1 MALSRHAEDGP
12 PAPAGAAGLN
22 TVEELVEDIRRG
34 RMVILMDDEDRE
46 NEGDLIMAAQ
56 CVRPE
61 DINFMAKY
69 GRGLICLTL
78 TKERCEQLNLPLMV
92 HGTNDRHATN
102 FTVSIEAAEGV
113 TTGISAADRAVTI
126 RTAVAPDARPSDLVM
141 PGHVFPLMAQPG
153 GVLTRAGHTEAGCDL
168 ARLAGLEPAAVIV
181 EILNE
186 DGTMA
191 RRPDLERFAREHG
204 LKIGTVA
211 DLIHYRIQK
220 EKTVERVARSRLPTR
235 HGDFELHAYRNV
247 IDDSM
252 HFALVRGD
260 ISPERPTLVRVHV
273 ADCLCDN
280 LGALREDCGWPLDDA
295 LRRVAEAGEGVVV
308 VLREPVD
315 NEALVHRIQ
324 HYARQDQGIEE
335 PRREGTADLRT
346 YGLGAQILMDL
357 GVRRMRVMS
366 APRRMHGLSGFELEV
381 VEYVYDEEPA
391 AGS

>member
-1 MALSRHAEDGP
+1 MPLSPIEDII
-12 PAPAGAAGLN
+12 
-22 TVEELVEDIRRG
+22 EDIRQG

-56 CVRPE
+56 WVRPE
-61 DINFMAKY
+61 DINFMARY

-78 TKERCEQLNLPLMV
+78 TPERCQQLGLPLMV
-92 HGTNDRHATN
+92 SRNEEAQGTN

-113 TTGISAADRAVTI
+113 TTGISAADRATTI
-126 RTAVAPDARPSDLVM
+126 RAAVAPDAKPSDLVQ
-141 PGHVFPLMAQPG
+141 PGHVFPLMARPG

-191 RRPDLERFAREHG
+191 RRPDLERFAARHG
-204 LKIGTVA
+204 LKMGTIA
-211 DLIHYRIQK
+211 DLIEYRLRH
-220 EKTVERVARSRLPTR
+220 EKTVERVAACRLPTA
-235 HGDFELHAYRNV
+235 HGEFRLLAYRDTL
-247 IDDSM
+247 DDQV
-252 HFALVRGD
+252 HFALVKGAVD
-260 ISPERPTLVRVHV
+260 PERPTLVRVHV

-295 LRRVAEAGEGVVV
+295 MRRVAEAGEGVVV
-308 VLREPVD
+308 ILREPVD
-315 NEALVHRIQ
+315 NEALIHRIQ

-366 APRRMHGLSGFELEV
+366 APRKMHGLSGFELEV

-391 AGS
+391 TGS